1 MSNVLRFPTKKSK
14 SLFAYLVIYKE
25 RTFARVTLAGKFWPE
40 SEEGKAHRNLNTE
53 IWRLRTMFRS
63 SGLEPETF
71 LHSDHDSIGFRRE
84 SDHWVDV
91 AEFDALTQALSAHH
105 TPPTRAVLLP
115 TLAKAVTLY
124 RGDLLEGLFDDWCL
138 VQREA
143 YRARL
148 MAALEVLL
156 ATTME
161 AEHWQDAIGHGQ
173 RLLELDPLQ
182 EHVHRALMR
191 CHVSLG
197 NRPAALKQFAA
208 CERILRDELQIEPM
222 DETRQL
228 FETLNLAQRVS
239 PPNAERPV
247 TEPDHARA
255 RRVEVA
261 LASLSTARLWLEH
274 ASRQLQGE
282 GDPK

>member
-105 TPPTRAVLLP
+105 TPQHVPCCCRLSRRLS
-115 TLAKAVTLY
+115 
-124 RGDLLEGLFDDWCL
+124 RFI
-138 VQREA
+138 EA
-143 YRARL
+143 
-148 MAALEVLL
+148 
-156 ATTME
+156 
-161 AEHWQDAIGHGQ
+161 I
-173 RLLELDPLQ
+173 
-182 EHVHRALMR
+182 
-191 CHVSLG
+191 SS
-197 NRPAALKQFAA
+197 
-208 CERILRDELQIEPM
+208 
-222 DETRQL
+222 
-228 FETLNLAQRVS
+228 RVS
-239 PPNAERPV
+239 SMIGA
-247 TEPDHARA
+247 
-255 RRVEVA
+255 
-261 LASLSTARLWLEH
+261 
-274 ASRQLQGE
+274 
-282 GDPK
+282 